1 MPNVATH
8 LILNNPIRTVPSK
21 MENVFMSTNV
31 ISTCWETTGNHRRSS
46 VAPPGMVALPA
57 TTPNELRGGNRPSS
71 FGRVWELQRL
81 VERSNACALPGCTI
95 KYDTFLPIMW
105 RAVARGFVEHRY
117 AVFVANGL
125 RHGFEAGV
133 QRHLLRG
140 QRVFKNYKSAVEAMP
155 QVARATQKR
164 IDSGKTLMLGTWLDK
179 RRDLCDEIRDF
190 FVFPI
195 GAVPKPLEPTEVRP
209 ASDHTRTGLNGA
221 TVLGMLAHALTAQRD
236 VAWLLKTGY
245 FMYVSDVEAAF
256 PMLPLVPW
264 LWWFMLHR
272 VSLPSNAGRD
282 TLCMHIFGDF
292 GTRGMPGCFFI
303 FYVKVVIQMAKSE
316 LIITLPITI
325 YVDDNG
331 LIGPHESVVN
341 AQMQALQNWAEKKA
355 GVQFKRI
362 KDAFHG
368 FTGAIEN
375 I

>member
-1 MPNVATH
+1 M
-8 LILNNPIRTVPSK
+8 
-21 MENVFMSTNV
+21 
-31 ISTCWETTGNHRRSS
+31 
-46 VAPPGMVALPA
+46 APPGMVALPA
-57 TTPNELRGGNRPSS
+57 TTPNELRGENRPSS

-125 RHGFEAGV
+125 RHGFEAGG

-209 ASDHTRTGLNGA
+209 ASDHTRTGLNPFA
-221 TVLGMLAHALTAQRD
+221 SQC
-236 VAWLLKTGY
+236 
-245 FMYVSDVEAAF
+245 S
-256 PMLPLVPW
+256 
-264 LWWFMLHR
+264 
-272 VSLPSNAGRD
+272 
-282 TLCMHIFGDF
+282 
-292 GTRGMPGCFFI
+292 
-303 FYVKVVIQMAKSE
+303 
-316 LIITLPITI
+316 
-325 YVDDNG
+325 
-331 LIGPHESVVN
+331 
-341 AQMQALQNWAEKKA
+341 
-355 GVQFKRI
+355 
-362 KDAFHG
+362 
-368 FTGAIEN
+368 
-375 I
+375 